1 MPKLSKNYIV
11 IIVLSVISLI
21 LGGTFFAISQGG
33 SKQGSAQNSPN
44 SQNSSSVS
52 NSSQS
57 SPASQNSSSVFSSI
71 SSSNSQNSSSFSTS
85 QNTNLNP
92 KIQPL
97 VVDSKYDVVVSN
109 YCDLAMKFPKN
120 QGLYQWVKAPEEYTE
135 EQRKNMSGFGVP
147 SLGYY
152 IGEGSSRQLVS
163 IICIKN
169 IQWEEFLKN
178 QEYTFNLS
186 NYDKNLLTNLT
197 SATLENIVEVKQ
209 AKYKTQGDGF
219 NYFILTKN
227 GLVYQQ
233 IIGGNGALPGVIFQI
248 NSLSPSSASISDKPQ
263 QTTQTYTNEY
273 YPSLKI
279 NYDNS
284 WKMETITS
292 PVKYN
297 PDRIGLLAREINL
310 TKSGANLKINL
321 YLEGGFGGGGD
332 MEIQGTK
339 IRENLYRYGPINNF
353 EYDYISHST
362 TTNARSGP
370 TYILSSSLK
379 DLKNKPVN
387 ADVVILA
394 NLGNYNGDK
403 NQILAE
409 IDNILKNSSF
419 GEPLR

>member
-57 SPASQNSSSVFSSI
+57 SPASQNYSSVFSSI

-284 WKMETITS
+284 WK
-292 PVKYN
+292 
-297 PDRIGLLAREINL
+297 
-310 TKSGANLKINL
+310 
-321 YLEGGFGGGGD
+321 F
-332 MEIQGTK
+332 
-339 IRENLYRYGPINNF
+339 
-353 EYDYISHST
+353 ST
-362 TTNARSGP
+362 TTTPDVDGLVNREITLTKNQTVLKFNLNIKINTGCAGGP
-370 TYILSSSLK
+370 DQISVATAGKHFRLK
-379 DLKNKPVN
+379 DDYQDSTYYYQSYSKGMLCGINYTIISNLPSKNYPKYSQQTEPFVESFVKVSVAGSN
-387 ADVVILA
+387 QQELLEAD
-394 NLGNYNGDK
+394 
-403 NQILAE
+403 QIVA
-409 IDNILKNSSF
+409 NSSF
-419 GEPLR
+419 GNPSK

>member
-1 MPKLSKNYIV
+1 
-11 IIVLSVISLI
+11 
-21 LGGTFFAISQGG
+21 
-33 SKQGSAQNSPN
+33 
-44 SQNSSSVS
+44 
-52 NSSQS
+52 
-57 SPASQNSSSVFSSI
+57 
-71 SSSNSQNSSSFSTS
+71 
-85 QNTNLNP
+85 
-92 KIQPL
+92 
-97 VVDSKYDVVVSN
+97 
-109 YCDLAMKFPKN
+109 MKFPKN

>member
-169 IQWEEFLKN
+169 IQCF
-178 QEYTFNLS
+178 
-186 NYDKNLLTNLT
+186 
-197 SATLENIVEVKQ
+197 
-209 AKYKTQGDGF
+209 
-219 NYFILTKN
+219 
-227 GLVYQQ
+227 
-233 IIGGNGALPGVIFQI
+233 
-248 NSLSPSSASISDKPQ
+248 
-263 QTTQTYTNEY
+263 
-273 YPSLKI
+273 
-279 NYDNS
+279 
-284 WKMETITS
+284 
-292 PVKYN
+292 
-297 PDRIGLLAREINL
+297 
-310 TKSGANLKINL
+310 
-321 YLEGGFGGGGD
+321 
-332 MEIQGTK
+332 
-339 IRENLYRYGPINNF
+339 
-353 EYDYISHST
+353 
-362 TTNARSGP
+362 
-370 TYILSSSLK
+370 
-379 DLKNKPVN
+379 
-387 ADVVILA
+387 
-394 NLGNYNGDK
+394 
-403 NQILAE
+403 
-409 IDNILKNSSF
+409 
-419 GEPLR
+419 